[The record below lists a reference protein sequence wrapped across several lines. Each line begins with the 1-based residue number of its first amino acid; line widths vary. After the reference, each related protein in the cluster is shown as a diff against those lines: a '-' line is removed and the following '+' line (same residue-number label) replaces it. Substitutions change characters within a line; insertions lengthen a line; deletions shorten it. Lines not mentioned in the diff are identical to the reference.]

1 MEDFKSHTLSVL
13 HNLTEAI
20 ISATDAHSLSNAL
33 FNVVDDFVQVRH
45 SAIFLWDFKE
55 KRLRLYKAKGF
66 SKEDR
71 IYSEKTAME
80 RHPGWVFQ
88 NRKPLHIRDMSK
100 DDVPKFVTSGKRAYT
115 VRSRL
120 WIPITSKDKSLGSLG
135 FASEQTNYFTEEHI
149 KVLELVCRLA
159 GNMYSQI
166 IFRESEKKYI
176 ESIKLSMNKIEEA
189 NNAQQNFMSK
199 MSHEM
204 RTPLNGII
212 GISKLL
218 DDTRLNNDQTEY
230 VNIINS
236 QSNTLLNLIN
246 DVLDISKIQSENF
259 NLVQFPFN
267 VFNTIQSVVN
277 SMKFQAAQKGIKISL
292 HFDDRINSLVIG
304 DDMRLSQIITNL
316 ANNAVKFT
324 DEGEVTISVNLIET
338 IKKTQTLE
346 ITIKDTGIGIDH
358 KNQKTIFERFK
369 QADDSIS
376 RTHGGSGLGLYITKE
391 IITKMGGEISF
402 RSAPNKGSE
411 FVVKVSFDKAS
422 SSNADSKEIASV
434 DLSNVNI
441 LVVEDNEVNVLY
453 IESILKKRNANVDV
467 AGDGQEAI
475 FLCESNNY
483 DLILMD
489 LQMPKLD
496 GISATSH
503 LRSILNIQTPIIA
516 QSANTVQSEIE
527 KCYKAGANDYIAKP
541 FTVEQLLPKI
551 LFHLNIEKSVQPKE
565 KELSVSAADKTMFDR
580 ALELVE
586 LDESKA
592 QQLLQIFKK
601 TSREDIG
608 ILKKGIINNELNTV
622 NQAGHKIKSSF
633 RHFKMSEAAELCL
646 FFENV
651 EDLKKS
657 SKIIKTKLM
666 QLTKI
671 LDACLIE
678 IV

>member
-20 ISATDAHSLSNAL
+20 ISADDAQSLSNAL
-33 FNVVDDFVQVRH
+33 FNVVDDFVKVRH

-55 KRLRLYKAKGF
+55 ERLRLYKAKGF

-88 NRKPLHIRDMSK
+88 NRKPLHIRDMSQN
-100 DDVPKFVTSGKRAYT
+100 DLPKFITSGKRAYT
-115 VRSRL
+115 VKSRL
-120 WIPITSKDKSLGSLG
+120 WVPITSKDKSLGALG
-135 FASEQTNYFTEEHI
+135 FASKQTNYFTADHI
-149 KVLELVCRLA
+149 KVIELICRLA

-166 IFRESEKKYI
+166 IFRESEKQYI
-176 ESIKLSMNKIEEA
+176 KSIKLSMNKIEAA
-189 NNAQQNFMSK
+189 NNAQQIFMSK

-218 DDTRLNNDQTEY
+218 DETKLNKDQTEY
-230 VNIINS
+230 VNIVNS
-236 QSNTLLNLIN
+236 QSNILLNLIN

-267 VFNTIQSVVN
+267 VFNTIQAVVN
-277 SMKFQAAQKGIKISL
+277 SMKFQASQKGIKINL
-292 HFDDRINSLVIG
+292 HFDDRINNLVIG

-316 ANNAVKFT
+316 VSNAVKFT
-324 DEGEVTISVNLIET
+324 SEGEITISVNLIEI

-346 ITIKDTGIGIDH
+346 IRIKDTGIGINK

-369 QADDSIS
+369 QADESIS
-376 RTHGGSGLGLYITKE
+376 RSHGGSGLGLYITKE
-391 IITKMGGEISF
+391 IITKMGGEISLK
-402 RSAPNKGSE
+402 SALNKGSE
-411 FVVKVSFDKAS
+411 FVVKVSFDKAPKTS
-422 SSNADSKEIASV
+422 LDTKKSTLA

-441 LVVEDNEVNVLY
+441 LVVEDNEINVLY

-503 LRSILNIQTPIIA
+503 LRRTLNIQTPIIA

-527 KCYKAGANDYIAKP
+527 ACYKAGANDYIAKP
-541 FTVEQLLPKI
+541 FTIEQLLQKI
-551 LFHLNIEKSVQPKE
+551 LFHLNIKSSSQIKKKDSRSSTANKSMLE
-565 KELSVSAADKTMFDR
+565 R
-580 ALELVE
+580 ALEMLE
-586 LDESKA
+586 FDETKA
-592 QQLLQIFKK
+592 HQ
-601 TSREDIG
+601 
-608 ILKKGIINNELNTV
+608 ILKTFKSTSLKDIKKLKEGIDNNELNIV
-622 NQAGHKIKSSF
+622 NQIGHKIKSSF
-633 RHFKMSEAAELCL
+633 RYFKMKDAAEISL

-651 EDLKKS
+651 NDLKKNP
-657 SKIIKTKLM
+657 KTIKTKFT
-666 QLTKI
+666 QLNKI
-671 LDACLIE
+671 LTSCLKEIE
-678 IV
+678 